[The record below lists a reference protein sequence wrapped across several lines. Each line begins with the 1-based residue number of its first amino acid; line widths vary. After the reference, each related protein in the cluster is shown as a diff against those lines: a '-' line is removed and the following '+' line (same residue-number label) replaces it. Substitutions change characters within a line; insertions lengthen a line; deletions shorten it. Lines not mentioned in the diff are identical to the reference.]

1 MKLQRVVKDNT
12 VKYLILFFFTLLVS
26 NTVFY
31 PLPLQQIS
39 GGASNNT
46 TTNSGPPYNGV
57 DMHGFYTRT
66 AQARETNYDL
76 PKNYFEESFKIL
88 SSNGLNHVRFLIF
101 WESFVKNP
109 TEFIEE
115 LKTVA
120 NAADKYN
127 IKVLYDNHQFHTSSY
142 LNPQRGTGFPFSLFE
157 ADFAF
162 FYGSGGGTKYP
173 TAKVWWTNW
182 WDRNVRDKD
191 ANDGWT
197 LQTEFFKKVLDTVD
211 NHTST
216 VGYEILSEPQ
226 VHDKNQW
233 EKIQKYN
240 KFIADFLRK
249 YTDKTIA
256 YSMNIPVSLQSP
268 IELNPINLAKMAP
281 KNVSNLVFKISV
293 YGVPQENEYQE
304 SRLSNFVQA
313 AELANVSLYVG
324 EWNNV
329 QRDKII
335 DEEGEIVT
343 FINETFSSINQSEA
357 TKLVD
362 VFKNLDVWGSAFW
375 QWRVDSHQVQ
385 NFNLINITNGKIETT
400 PYFDIVKTAYQTI
413 YRDNSQGT
421 SFNTNNST
429 QNQQEDQAFNTNNST
444 QNQQEDQV
452 IVIGTK

>member
-12 VKYLILFFFTLLVS
+12 VKYLVLFFFTLLVS

-31 PLPLQQIS
+31 HLPLQQIS
-39 GGASNNT
+39 GGAVNNA

-66 AQARETNYDL
+66 SQARETNYDL
-76 PKNYFEESFKIL
+76 PTNYFEESFKIL

-240 KFIADFLRK
+240 TFIADFLRK

-400 PYFDIVKTAYQTI
+400 PYFDIVKTAYQAI
-413 YRDNSQGT
+413 YGDNSQGT

-429 QNQQEDQAFNTNNST
+429 L
-444 QNQQEDQV
+444 NQQEDQV
-452 IVIGTK
+452 NVIGPK